1 MGRLKLR
8 HFNFDIVRLQEL
20 RRSVYQNNVL
30 NVATTKRQNDI
41 LTSKHNRVVP
51 IDELSFRSVVIRSR
65 IERIKTFDRTQ
76 RISPDRR
83 GRIESVRRTSLP
95 DVVVGHEAVRR
106 VVGRTHREPE
116 VSRRRG
122 RRRRHVRVRRSQRQ
136 RSERSAGLDV
146 RTRSGHKIPPEIKL
160 LRILKLVW
168 KITICRILI
177 LFLNKCFKECSYYII
192 LCYKNVK
199 FSVQKNP

>member
-106 VVGRTHREPE
+106 VVGRTHGEPE
-116 VSRRRG
+116 VSRGRG

-136 RSERSAGLDV
+136 RSERSAGLNV
-146 RTRSGHKIPPEIKL
+146 RTRSGHEIPPEIKL
-160 LRILKLVW
+160 LRILKSVW
-168 KITICRILI
+168 K
-177 LFLNKCFKECSYYII
+177 
-192 LCYKNVK
+192 
-199 FSVQKNP
+199 

>member
-1 MGRLKLR
+1 LR

-20 RRSVYQNNVL
+20 RRSVFQNIL

-41 LTSKHNRVVP
+41 LSSKHNRVVP

-83 GRIESVRRTSLP
+83 GRIKPVRRTSLP
-95 DVVVGHEAVRR
+95 DVVVGHEDVRR

-122 RRRRHVRVRRSQRQ
+122 RRRRHVRIRRSQRQ
-136 RSERSAGLDV
+136 RSERSSGLDV
-146 RTRSGHKIPPEIKL
+146 RTGSGHEIPPE
-160 LRILKLVW
+160 
-168 KITICRILI
+168 
-177 LFLNKCFKECSYYII
+177 
-192 LCYKNVK
+192 KNR
-199 FSVQKNP
+199 FGTRNWFGNNSL